1 MSARLASEQRAAEE
15 VGLDVATFRAWVK
28 CGKLPKPLPDCGK
41 FDLRAID
48 AALDRISGL
57 STPAN
62 ALDAWR
68 DKHRAG

>member
-15 VGLDVATFRAWVK
+15 VGLDVG
-28 CGKLPKPLPDCGK
+28 GKLPKPLPDCGK